1 MGALW
6 DSNAKRW
13 YITEHH
19 NPEDFKSWTVCE
31 NEEQEQEIEEEQEAD
46 EAENLTADDYIDDIY
61 DHINTLYDLIPEEQ
75 TIKKNEEEETV
86 ELLEK
91 KETPQEEYLRH
102 LKEIKKEASSD
113 KSTYHQVFRI
123 SPESLALIYMS
134 DDNKKLLVN

>member
-6 DSNAKRW
+6 DADAKRW

-19 NPEDFKSWTVCE
+19 NPEDFKFWTVCE
-31 NEEQEQEIEEEQEAD
+31 DDEQEIEEEQES
-46 EAENLTADDYIDDIY
+46 EEEQSLNADDYIDDIY

-75 TIKKNEEEETV
+75 TITKNEKEDAV
-86 ELLEK
+86 ELFEK
-91 KETPQEEYLRH
+91 KETPQEEYSRH
-102 LKEIKKEASSD
+102 LEEIKKEASSD

-134 DDNKKLLVN
+134 DENKKYLIN

>member
-6 DSNAKRW
+6 DANAKRW

-19 NPEDFKSWTVCE
+19 NPEDFKFWSPCE
-31 NEEQEQEIEEEQEAD
+31 DDVQEIEEEQEA
-46 EAENLTADDYIDDIY
+46 EEEENFTADDYIDDIY
-61 DHINTLYDLIPEEQ
+61 EHLNKLYDLIPEKQ
-75 TIKKNEEEETV
+75 TTTINKEEEPM

-91 KETPQEEYLRH
+91 EETPQEEYSRH
-102 LKEIKKEASSD
+102 LEEIKKEASSD

-123 SPESLALIYMS
+123 SPESLAFIYMS

>member
-6 DSNAKRW
+6 DANAKRW

-19 NPEDFKSWTVCE
+19 NADDFKFWTFCE
-31 NEEQEQEIEEEQEAD
+31 NEEQEIEEEQEV
-46 EAENLTADDYIDDIY
+46 EEEENLTAEDYIDDIY
-61 DHINTLYDLIPEEQ
+61 DHINTLYDLIPEKQ
-75 TIKKNEEEETV
+75 TTTINKEEEPM

-91 KETPQEEYLRH
+91 EETPQEEYLRH
-102 LKEIKKEASSD
+102 LDEIKKEASSD

-134 DDNKKLLVN
+134 DENKKYLIN

>member
-6 DSNAKRW
+6 DANAKRW

-19 NPEDFKSWTVCE
+19 NPEDFKFWTICE
-31 NEEQEQEIEEEQEAD
+31 DDEQEIEEEQET
-46 EAENLTADDYIDDIY
+46 EEEENLTADDYIDDIY
-61 DHINTLYDLIPEEQ
+61 DHINTLYDLIPEKQ
-75 TIKKNEEEETV
+75 TTKTNEKEETV

-91 KETPQEEYLRH
+91 KETPQEEYSRL
-102 LKEIKKEASSD
+102 LEEIKKEASSD

-134 DDNKKLLVN
+134 DENKKMLIN

>member
-6 DSNAKRW
+6 DANAKRW

-19 NPEDFKSWTVCE
+19 NPEDFKYWSPCE
-31 NEEQEQEIEEEQEAD
+31 DDEQEIEEEKL
-46 EAENLTADDYIDDIY
+46 AEEESLTADDYIDDIY
-61 DHINTLYDLIPEEQ
+61 DHINTLYDLIPEKQ
-75 TIKKNEEEETV
+75 TTTINKEEEPM

-91 KETPQEEYLRH
+91 EETPQEEYSRH
-102 LKEIKKEASSD
+102 LEEIKKEASSD

-134 DDNKKLLVN
+134 DENKKYLIN

>member
-19 NPEDFKSWTVCE
+19 NPEDFKFWSPCE
-31 NEEQEQEIEEEQEAD
+31 DDEQEIEEEED
-46 EAENLTADDYIDDIY
+46 LTADDYIDDIY
-61 DHINTLYDLIPEEQ
+61 EHLNKLYDLIPEKQ
-75 TIKKNEEEETV
+75 TTTINKEEEPV

-91 KETPQEEYLRH
+91 EETPQEEYSRH
-102 LKEIKKEASSD
+102 LEEIKKEASSD

-134 DDNKKLLVN
+134 DEKKKYLIN

>member
-6 DSNAKRW
+6 DANAKRW

-19 NPEDFKSWTVCE
+19 NPEDFKFWSPCE
-31 NEEQEQEIEEEQEAD
+31 DDEQEIEKEQEVEEEED
-46 EAENLTADDYIDDIY
+46 LTADDYIDDIY
-61 DHINTLYDLIPEEQ
+61 DHINTLYDLIPEKQ
-75 TIKKNEEEETV
+75 TTTKNQEEETL

-102 LKEIKKEASSD
+102 LDEIKKEASSD

-134 DDNKKLLVN
+134 DENKKYLIN

>member
-6 DSNAKRW
+6 DANAKRW

-19 NPEDFKSWTVCE
+19 NPEDFKFWTICE
-31 NEEQEQEIEEEQEAD
+31 DDEQEIEEEQET
-46 EAENLTADDYIDDIY
+46 EEEENLNTDDYIDDIY
-61 DHINTLYDLIPEEQ
+61 DHINTLYDLIPEKQ
-75 TIKKNEEEETV
+75 TTTINKEEEPM

-91 KETPQEEYLRH
+91 EETPQEEYLRH
-102 LKEIKKEASSD
+102 LEEIKKEASND

-134 DDNKKLLVN
+134 DENKKYLIN

>member
-6 DSNAKRW
+6 DANAKRW

-19 NPEDFKSWTVCE
+19 NPEDFKFWTVCE
-31 NEEQEQEIEEEQEAD
+31 NKVLEAEEN
-46 EAENLTADDYIDDIY
+46 ENLTADDYIDDIY
-61 DHINTLYDLIPEEQ
+61 GHINTLYDLIPEEQ
-75 TIKKNEEEETV
+75 TTKKNEEEETV

-91 KETPQEEYLRH
+91 KETPQEEYSRH
-102 LKEIKKEASSD
+102 LEEIKKEASSD

-134 DDNKKLLVN
+134 DDNKKYLIN

>member
-6 DSNAKRW
+6 DANAKRW

-19 NPEDFKSWTVCE
+19 NPEDFKFWTICKDD
-31 NEEQEQEIEEEQEAD
+31 EQEIEEEQET
-46 EAENLTADDYIDDIY
+46 EEEENLNADDYIDDIY
-61 DHINTLYDLIPEEQ
+61 DHINTLYDLIPEKQ
-75 TIKKNEEEETV
+75 TTTINKEEEPM

-91 KETPQEEYLRH
+91 EETPQEEYSRH
-102 LKEIKKEASSD
+102 LEEIKKEASSD

-134 DDNKKLLVN
+134 EENKKYLIN

>member
-6 DSNAKRW
+6 DANAKRW

-19 NPEDFKSWTVCE
+19 NPEDFKFWTICE
-31 NEEQEQEIEEEQEAD
+31 DDEQEIEEEQET
-46 EAENLTADDYIDDIY
+46 EEENLNADDYIDDIY
-61 DHINTLYDLIPEEQ
+61 DHINTLYDLIPEKQ
-75 TIKKNEEEETV
+75 TTTINKEEEPM

-91 KETPQEEYLRH
+91 EETPQEEYLRH
-102 LKEIKKEASSD
+102 LEEIKKEASND

-134 DDNKKLLVN
+134 DENKKYLIN

>member
-6 DSNAKRW
+6 DINAKRW

-19 NPEDFKSWTVCE
+19 NPEDFKFWTICE
-31 NEEQEQEIEEEQEAD
+31 DDEQEIEEEQET
-46 EAENLTADDYIDDIY
+46 EEEENLNTDDYIDDIY
-61 DHINTLYDLIPEEQ
+61 DHINTLYDLIPEKQ
-75 TIKKNEEEETV
+75 TTTINKEEEPM

-91 KETPQEEYLRH
+91 EETPQEEYLRH
-102 LKEIKKEASSD
+102 LEEIKKEASND

-134 DDNKKLLVN
+134 DENKKYLIN

>member
-6 DSNAKRW
+6 DANAKRW

-19 NPEDFKSWTVCE
+19 NPEDFKFWTICE
-31 NEEQEQEIEEEQEAD
+31 DDEQEIEEEQET
-46 EAENLTADDYIDDIY
+46 EEENLNADDYIDDIY
-61 DHINTLYDLIPEEQ
+61 DHINTLYDLIPEKQ
-75 TIKKNEEEETV
+75 TTTINKEEETM

-91 KETPQEEYLRH
+91 EETPQEEYLRH
-102 LKEIKKEASSD
+102 LEEIKKEASND

-134 DDNKKLLVN
+134 DENKKYLIN

>member
-6 DSNAKRW
+6 DANAKRW

-19 NPEDFKSWTVCE
+19 NPEDFKFWTVCE
-31 NEEQEQEIEEEQEAD
+31 DDEQEIEEEQESQ
-46 EAENLTADDYIDDIY
+46 EEESLNADDYIDDIY

-75 TIKKNEEEETV
+75 KTTKNEEEENV

-91 KETPQEEYLRH
+91 KETPQEEYSRL
-102 LKEIKKEASSD
+102 LEEITKEASSD

-134 DDNKKLLVN
+134 DENKKMLIN

>member
-19 NPEDFKSWTVCE
+19 KPEDFKFWTVCE
-31 NEEQEQEIEEEQEAD
+31 DDEQAIEEEQEVED
-46 EAENLTADDYIDDIY
+46 EENLTAEDYIDDIY

-75 TIKKNEEEETV
+75 TTRKNQEEETL

-91 KETPQEEYLRH
+91 KETPQEEYSRH
-102 LKEIKKEASSD
+102 LEEIKKEASSD

-134 DDNKKLLVN
+134 DENKKMLIN